1 MASGPVKE
9 VVRRGK
15 DVDLG
20 TLPQIVHHQGDAG
33 PYVTAAISFA
43 KDPASETWNCAYNRL
58 MLQGRDTTSIH
69 LTLGKH
75 LWEFSKIAEA
85 RGEPLPVAF
94 AIGVHPAIALGA
106 LAIGSIDEDERAIMG
121 ALLGEPLELVKCET
135 SDVLVPAHAELV
147 LEGEILPAARVAEGP
162 FGEFTGYSLGE
173 RQREIVRYTAITH
186 RRDAM
191 FQDITVAHLDHMLLS
206 TIPME
211 ANLYRAVRAMVPSIK
226 AVRVPGPFTCYV
238 SIEQRL
244 PGQAKNAIMAVLG
257 ADLYMKRVVVVDPT
271 WTCSTI
277 VRSTGRS
284 PPAAS
289 PIATS
294 PSSPTRAAPTS
305 TPHPARTATPPSG
318 AWTPPPSRAWPP
330 TRRATGCPPRCG
342 SACVSRT
349 FCPDPA
355 VSENFAG
362 LIAAVARRHPER
374 IALRWDG
381 GSLTYGELVGR
392 VDDTARRL
400 LAGGLRP
407 GERLAV
413 AIPNCP
419 EFVTVVL
426 GGIAAGAIVAPL
438 DVLLKAEERAA
449 ILADLRPAR
458 LVESD
463 PAAASG
469 HDGESGRGG
478 AGSSTRWPARRPPL
492 IRGRRWFSTPQGAP
506 GVPRARCSLP
516 GPAIANQSWAGPVI
530 GLRDGDVLLA
540 ALPLSHAFGINGAL
554 FAPLLAGTTVALVER
569 FVPDAVAGLLERLG
583 VTVMPGVAT
592 MFRRLLDL
600 PGFSGASGLRLG
612 VSGAAP
618 CPWDLAQEWRA
629 GPGCASSAATG

>member
-1 MASGPVKE
+1 MAQDLRTFLDLVKRSRPEDVQIISRPVDPAYEITALVVKLEKEARRRPVVLFENVKGSAFPVLTNLHASRSRLATAIGAAPEAMLPTYLRAMERPIPPRVVASGPVKE
-9 VVRRGK
+9 VVHRGK

-173 RQREIVRYTAITH
+173 RQREVVRYTAITH

-211 ANLYRAVRAMVPSIK
+211 ANLYRAVRAMVPSVK

-257 ADLYMKRVVVVDPT
+257 ADLYMKRVVVVDHDVDVFDDRQVN
-271 WTCSTI
+271 W
-277 VRSTGRS
+277 
-284 PPAAS
+284 A
-289 PIATS
+289 IATRCQPDRDITIITNARGS
-294 PSSPTRAAPTS
+294 DLDPSSREDGY
-305 TPHPARTATPPSG
+305 TAKWGVDATAKPS
-318 AWTPPPSRAWPP
+318 
-330 TRRATGCPPRCG
+330 
-342 SACVSRT
+342 
-349 FCPDPA
+349 
-355 VSENFAG
+355 
-362 LIAAVARRHPER
+362 
-374 IALRWDG
+374 
-381 GSLTYGELVGR
+381 
-392 VDDTARRL
+392 
-400 LAGGLRP
+400 
-407 GERLAV
+407 
-413 AIPNCP
+413 
-419 EFVTVVL
+419 
-426 GGIAAGAIVAPL
+426 
-438 DVLLKAEERAA
+438 
-449 ILADLRPAR
+449 
-458 LVESD
+458 
-463 PAAASG
+463 
-469 HDGESGRGG
+469 
-478 AGSSTRWPARRPPL
+478 
-492 IRGRRWFSTPQGAP
+492 
-506 GVPRARCSLP
+506 
-516 GPAIANQSWAGPVI
+516 
-530 GLRDGDVLLA
+530 LA
-540 ALPLSHAFGINGAL
+540 AYTPRH
-554 FAPLLAGTTVALVER
+554 R
-569 FVPDAVAGLLERLG
+569 VPPEVWQR
-583 VTVMPGVAT
+583 
-592 MFRRLLDL
+592 
-600 PGFSGASGLRLG
+600 LRLEDFL
-612 VSGAAP
+612 S
-618 CPWDLAQEWRA
+618 
-629 GPGCASSAATG
+629 